1 MRLLLATNMS
11 LLRSRNISSPQENRL
26 SCPSRKESWRRS
38 EQGDLNEVLNEP
50 RRVTFLWFI
59 NRHAFEYSICI
70 FLYSVTSPN
79 DFYLKLN
86 SLLIERRDFMHF
98 HFSFIAHN
106 AAGILLQDNLV
117 RNDLWILSF
126 GCNKIFKWIIALA
139 RIIATRFHVESNE
152 SLIESLI
159 KIRSILAFR
168 EKTPGSLC
176 QTRSVSSHGLSRIHF
191 NDKFHLLCLQQRWNF
206 WTQVCKVFHFWQI

>member
-1 MRLLLATNMS
+1 MRQLLATNMS

-26 SCPSRKESWRRS
+26 PCPSRKESWRRS

-59 NRHAFEYSICI
+59 NRHAFEYSISI
-70 FLYSVTSPN
+70 FLYSATSPN

-98 HFSFIAHN
+98 ISLLMLTN
-106 AAGILLQDNLV
+106 ADGILLQDNLV

-126 GCNKIFKWIIALA
+126 GCNKIFKWTIAWA
-139 RIIATRFHVESNE
+139 RIIATRSHLKSNE
-152 SLIESLI
+152 SLINSNPWCI
-159 KIRSILAFR
+159 FR
-168 EKTPGSLC
+168 RFENIF
-176 QTRSVSSHGLSRIHF
+176 QE
-191 NDKFHLLCLQQRWNF
+191 
-206 WTQVCKVFHFWQI
+206 VFVKPDQFLVIAYLE